1 LKAVLN
7 IKRVEDCAEW
17 LELAAEGYTA
27 TQSVHWLIDQLG
39 QLVKAMAFINGQMAL
54 AKMVLNE
61 KKRRAY
67 ELLVSSTVAQQTYF
81 APSLAKDYIA
91 SKVSE
96 EQYNYDLCERTS
108 RTIVHTVE
116 ALRSCISALKE
127 ELKLEQYANQQHG
140 N

>member
-1 LKAVLN
+1 MKVVLD

-17 LELAAEGYTA
+17 LEATADGYTA
-27 TQSVHWLIDQLG
+27 SQSVHWLIDQLG
-39 QLVKAMAFINGQMAL
+39 LLVKAMAFINGQMAI

-61 KKRRAY
+61 KKRIAY
-67 ELLVSSTVAQQTYF
+67 ELLVSSKIAEAEYF

-91 SKVSE
+91 ARVSE
-96 EQYNYDLCERTS
+96 EQYQYDLCERTS

-127 ELKLEQYANQQHG
+127 ELKLEGYANQQQA
-140 N
+140 